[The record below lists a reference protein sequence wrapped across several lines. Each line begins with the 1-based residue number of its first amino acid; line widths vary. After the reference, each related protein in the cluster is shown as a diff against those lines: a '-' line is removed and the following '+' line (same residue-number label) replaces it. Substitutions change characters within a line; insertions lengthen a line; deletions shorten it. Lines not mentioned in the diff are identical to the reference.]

1 MINLTIGEVENPLTV
16 KQLTLLS
23 QSPVV
28 VNNPPAN
35 QTRKE
40 ADREKNIPHI
50 TFGAANTGILHEVQF
65 QREDMPGL
73 REARLFEG
81 SDFHGP
87 GIIPEKYNCTL
98 DLIGTS
104 AFKPGSILYINP
116 APLDLGYSK
125 DFGSPARAMGLGGYY
140 LVIRVTHSVSLQGK
154 AEWRTKLDTQWQ
166 SFGDE
171 DLLRRNSKSST
182 CKTTSLKE
190 RLKFA
195 VDLEDPEDRRAVKD
209 DMRILK
215 EQSKE

>member
-1 MINLTIGEVENPLTV
+1 
-16 KQLTLLS
+16 
-23 QSPVV
+23 
-28 VNNPPAN
+28 
-35 QTRKE
+35 
-40 ADREKNIPHI
+40 
-50 TFGAANTGILHEVQF
+50 
-65 QREDMPGL
+65 
-73 REARLFEG
+73 
-81 SDFHGP
+81 
-87 GIIPEKYNCTL
+87 
-98 DLIGTS
+98 
-104 AFKPGSILYINP
+104 
-116 APLDLGYSK
+116 
-125 DFGSPARAMGLGGYY
+125 MGLGGYY

-182 CKTTSLKE
+182 CKPTSLKE